1 MQFIRASGQE
11 FAHEVFNTC
20 FLFVYF
26 LEYKA
31 TEIYLLGRAESLA
44 IQLKGSIIKMTINI
58 IKRNPISEHSPG
70 ISFKAEVSILMSPL
84 IVDHYKF
91 IV

>member
-1 MQFIRASGQE
+1 
-11 FAHEVFNTC
+11 
-20 FLFVYF
+20 
-26 LEYKA
+26 
-31 TEIYLLGRAESLA
+31 
-44 IQLKGSIIKMTINI
+44 MTINI